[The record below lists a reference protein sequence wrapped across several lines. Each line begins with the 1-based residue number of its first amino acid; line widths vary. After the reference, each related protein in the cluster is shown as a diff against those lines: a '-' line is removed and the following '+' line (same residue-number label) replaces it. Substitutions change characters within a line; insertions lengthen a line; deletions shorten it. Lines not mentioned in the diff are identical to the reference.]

1 MAEEITYTQEQL
13 NEALET
19 AKNDWKEQELNPIV
33 AERDDLLQYK
43 PKEVSEAEKAMVA
56 KQEELWNKEVS
67 LSLKEHG
74 LESFASIVKV
84 SNEEELKGVIETL
97 NTFVNE
103 LKVSMGYVPSEHNK
117 QSEYSAAESKKDT
130 KGMIASKFSKLFN

>member
-43 PKEVSEAEKAMVA
+43 PVEQSDAEKALVA
-56 KQEELWNKEVS
+56 KQDELWNKEVS

-84 SNEEELKGVIETL
+84 SNEEELTGVIETL
-97 NTFVNE
+97 NTFVKE
-103 LKVSMGYVPSEHNK
+103 LKVSMGYVPNDHNK
-117 QSEYSAAESKKDT
+117 QSEYSAFESKKDT

>member
-1 MAEEITYTQEQL
+1 MAEETTYTQEQL

-19 AKNDWKEQELNPIV
+19 AKNDWKEKELNPIV
-33 AERDDLLQYK
+33 SERDELLQYK
-43 PKEVSEAEKAMVA
+43 PKEVSDTEKALA
-56 KQEELWNKEVS
+56 TKQEELWNKEVS

-84 SNEEELKGVIETL
+84 SNEEELTGVITTL
-97 NTFVNE
+97 NTFVND
-103 LKVSMGYVPSEHNK
+103 LKVSIGYVPSEHNK
-117 QSEYSAAESKKDT
+117 QTEYSAAESKKDT

>member
-43 PKEVSEAEKAMVA
+43 PKEVSEAEKAMAA

-84 SNEEELKGVIETL
+84 SNEEELKEVITTL

-103 LKVSMGYVPSEHNK
+103 LKVSMGYVPNDHNK
-117 QSEYSAAESKKDT
+117 QSEYTAAESKKDT